1 MSEIGRI
8 GRFCILLSLCTSSS
22 LVPAETGYIRDTL
35 YVPLRGGQSQQH
47 LILHRGI
54 KSGTRLEL
62 LEKNPET
69 GFSRVRMEDG
79 LEGWLPTQYISA
91 EPTAQI
97 LLQETRVVLQALQT
111 DYASAKEEIKSLRTA
126 ATRLKQTNDAVNAK
140 SQALANELNRIT
152 RLAANV
158 MEIDSENKGLITENE
173 SLKDEIDALAQ
184 ANQSLHQA
192 ADREWFLI
200 GAGTILLGLLFG
212 FWLSRRIYHRHSSS
226 GWT

>member
-1 MSEIGRI
+1 MP
-8 GRFCILLSLCTSSS
+8 RFWMLLSLFAFSTI
-22 LVPAETGYIRDTL
+22 VPAETGYIRDTL

-47 LILHRGI
+47 QILHRGI
-54 KSGTRLEL
+54 KSGTPLEL
-62 LEKNPET
+62 LEENPET

-91 EPTAQI
+91 EPTGRK
-97 LLQETRVVLQALQT
+97 LLQETRAVLQALRAG
-111 DYASAKEEIKSLRTA
+111 YASAKEEIESLRQA
-126 ATRLKQTNDAVNAK
+126 ATRLEQTNDAVNAK

-158 MEIDSENKGLITENE
+158 MEIDSENKGLATENE
-173 SLKDEIDALAQ
+173 SLQDEIDGLAQ
-184 ANQSLHQA
+184 ANQRLRQA

-212 FWLSRRIYHRHSSS
+212 FWLSRRIYHRHSPS